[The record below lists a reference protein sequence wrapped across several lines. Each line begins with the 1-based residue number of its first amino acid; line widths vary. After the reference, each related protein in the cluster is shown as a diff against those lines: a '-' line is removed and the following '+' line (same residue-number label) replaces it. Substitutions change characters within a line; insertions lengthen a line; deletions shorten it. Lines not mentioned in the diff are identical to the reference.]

1 MSDNLEDKIK
11 KVSKDLIGLIE
22 KQLEE
27 YHALLGIA
35 IGTHGG
41 TFIASNFKKQIKM
54 KDHEIAA
61 ANSSILFLSS
71 KLLKN
76 SLNQDISYDLITGK
90 LRIILSIITNNI
102 TLIAFLNR
110 ELAELEGVNKYISKL
125 KEFALKISAIVETS
139 EIIKEEVF
147 VGLKRAI
154 PNALVTAIITKDGLP
169 VKVQSTMAEPMLSA
183 LLAAFYKLSGVIL
196 ENSDLEYSIIGGE
209 NGSIIV
215 HELDETRVLCVAV
228 PESDEKKLGAYI
240 AEIKTILDKDL
251 TRK

>member
-11 KVSKDLIGLIE
+11 NISKDLTNLIE

-41 TFIASNFKKQIKM
+41 TFISSKFKKQIKM

-76 SLNQDISYDLITGK
+76 SLNQEISYDLITGK
-90 LRIILSIITNNI
+90 IRIVLSIITKNI

-110 ELAELEGVNKYISKL
+110 ELAELEGVNKYILNL
-125 KEFALKISAIVETS
+125 KEFSLKISAIVETS
-139 EIIKEEVF
+139 EIIKEEIF

-183 LLAAFYKLSGVIL
+183 ILAAIYKLSGIIL
-196 ENSDLEYSIIGGE
+196 ENSDLEYSIICGE

-215 HELDETRVLCVAV
+215 HELDDTRILCVAV
-228 PESDEKKLGAYI
+228 PESDDKKLGSYI
-240 AEIKTILDKDL
+240 AEIKTILDEEL
-251 TRK
+251 TKK